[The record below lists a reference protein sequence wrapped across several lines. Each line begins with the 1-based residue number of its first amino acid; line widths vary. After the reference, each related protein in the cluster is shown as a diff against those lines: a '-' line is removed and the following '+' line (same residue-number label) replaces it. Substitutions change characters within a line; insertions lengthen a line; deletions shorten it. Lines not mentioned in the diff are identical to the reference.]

1 MGSLSELA
9 AKQKEAQRN
18 ATATR
23 NESQPAPVRRF
34 GTAAPRSDAGDVS
47 KGRTESVPSPAEAA
61 QVATGNGGESKTPI
75 SSESTAAPARRF
87 GAAGSGG
94 NSGNLVAR
102 TAAATPAVSKPAPVE
117 STLNS
122 LDDLAGFE
130 GGEAIVEAR
139 EAHPTSLE
147 GETDATAPTREL
159 PADMTDSMKGF
170 VEQLD
175 NLYEVLFDAE
185 LFGNYTKNIM
195 IELQENPE
203 YIKLIADKDI
213 HTMIRG
219 MRDSMGLARIKKVES
234 KRGTGARKGKVTAS
248 VAEAVDALGAMFN
261 ESDF

>member
-47 KGRTESVPSPAEAA
+47 KGRAESIPPTPAAAEADA
-61 QVATGNGGESKTPI
+61 G
-75 SSESTAAPARRF
+75 
-87 GAAGSGG
+87 AGSGTATPAHVAPKRFG
-94 NSGNLVAR
+94 TGGGGSNPPNLVAR
-102 TAAATPAVSKPAPVE
+102 TAAATPIVSKPVADE
-117 STLNS
+117 STLDS
-122 LDDLAGFE
+122 LDSIAGFT